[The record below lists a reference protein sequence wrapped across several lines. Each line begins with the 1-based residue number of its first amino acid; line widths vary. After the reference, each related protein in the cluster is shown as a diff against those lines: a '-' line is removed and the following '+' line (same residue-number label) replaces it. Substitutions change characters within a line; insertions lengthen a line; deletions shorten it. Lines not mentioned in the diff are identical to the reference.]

1 MSVVSLI
8 RNSASGLLI
17 ARGLPGATG
26 AAGPAGAD
34 GAQGLQGA
42 PGANGADGKT
52 ILHGTGAPSANSGQD
67 GDFYLD
73 LSTSRLYGPKNADDW
88 GDGVSLIGP
97 TGANGV
103 DGVDGVDGLPGVS
116 DVFTA
121 EANGLAPASGGG
133 TDNFL
138 RADGSWAAPGG
149 GVSGQITV
157 DGMTVRDS
165 AAIATSGNKWQTLQ
179 AELTTTNATD
189 VAAITIPLAEG
200 EGVMV
205 QFGGVG
211 IKADGSGIGARRILF
226 CGRRP
231 AGGSASVTNVSS
243 QGAQSDSL
251 TGSISVSAEASGNNV
266 LCMVRGELSSAY
278 QWMCHAEVL
287 HVRAS

>member
-1 MSVVSLI
+1 V
-8 RNSASGLLI
+8 
-17 ARGLPGATG
+17 
-26 AAGPAGAD
+26 
-34 GAQGLQGA
+34 QGER
-42 PGANGADGKT
+42 GADGKT

-73 LSTSRLYGPKNADDW
+73 TSSSRLYGPKVGSDW
-88 GDGVSLIGP
+88 GEGVSLVGQQGER
-97 TGANGV
+97 GA
-103 DGVDGVDGLPGVS
+103 DGADGLPGVN

-121 EANGLAPASGGG
+121 EANGLVPASGGG

-149 GVSGQITV
+149 GESGQISV
-157 DGMTVRDS
+157 DGITVRDS
-165 AAIATSGNKWQTLQ
+165 AAIATSGSKWQTLQ
-179 AELTTTNATD
+179 AEVATTDATD

-200 EGVMV
+200 EGIMV

-211 IKADGSGIGARRILF
+211 IKADGSGIGSRRILF

-231 AGGSASVTNVSS
+231 VGGSASVTNVSS

-287 HVRAS
+287 RVTAS